1 MKRNFVME
9 PFGEPKTMYDAYNE
23 ALVAEAKQNSDIVV
37 LYGDFPR
44 GAVGE
49 LFEKEFPDRLV
60 DVGIA
65 EANLITTAA
74 GIAGAGKIAFTH
86 CHGIFAVGR
95 AYNQIRQNVAFDWLN
110 VKIVMCNSGMLWAF
124 MGGSHQ
130 IIEQIAAL
138 RAIPNIL
145 LISPADQVETRKM
158 VPAIT
163 RYEGPVAVRLA
174 SPAVPTVYTEE
185 LPFELGKAVTAA
197 DGDDVTIIATGI
209 MLSDSLQA
217 VDILSGEGVKAR
229 LLDMHTIKPIDEEAV
244 LKAARE
250 TGAIVTVEDGSVL
263 GGLGGAVAEIV
274 TENSPV
280 PVRRVGIK
288 DRFGQ
293 SGTIAELKKEYQL
306 TAEDIARAARE
317 AIKGK

>member
-1 MKRNFVME
+1 
-9 PFGEPKTMYDAYNE
+9 
-23 ALVAEAKQNSDIVV
+23 LAKENGDIVV

-74 GIAGAGKIAFTH
+74 GMAGAGKIAFTH
-86 CHGIFAVGR
+86 CHSIFAVGR

-130 IIEQIAAL
+130 VIEEIAAL
-138 RAIPNIL
+138 RAVPNIL
-145 LISPADQVETRKM
+145 LVSPADQVETKKAVR
-158 VPAIT
+158 AIT
-163 RYEGPVAVRLA
+163 KYEGPVAVRLA
-174 SPAVPTVYTEE
+174 NPAVPTIYTED
-185 LPFELGKAVTAA
+185 LPFELGKAMTVA
-197 DGDDVTIIATGI
+197 DGDDVTIVATGI
-209 MLSDSLQA
+209 MLSDSLEA
-217 VDILSGEGVKAR
+217 VDILAGEGIKAR
-229 LLDMHTIKPIDEEAV
+229 LLDMHTIKPIDEESV
-244 LKAARE
+244 LKAAKE
-250 TGAIVTVEDGSVL
+250 TGVIVTVEDSSVL

-280 PVRRVGIK
+280 PVNRVGIK

-293 SGTIAELKKEYQL
+293 SGTIADLKKEYRL
-306 TAEDIARAARE
+306 TAEDIAKAARDT
-317 AIKGK
+317 IKKK